1 VKPVLVKPKRIP
13 SLEEARADLFGFKSD
28 EEEPMPDYG
37 GGGLADKAF
46 ELIRRHEGFRSKPYL
61 DTNKN
66 WTVGIGTLIGKGT
79 DADLKASPFY
89 KREID
94 EATAKDLATKAISEK
109 IVLAKKLI
117 GPDTFEGFSPELQA
131 QLVSGAYRGDITG
144 SPKAL
149 KLLAQG
155 DFAGA
160 SREFLDNEEYRK
172 AKASKSGVAKRMEE
186 MASVIEKE
194 KPSPESFQSSVENR
208 FNQLS
213 LNR

>member
-1 VKPVLVKPKRIP
+1 VNPVLVKPKRIP
-13 SLEEARADLFGFKSD
+13 SPEELRADSFGFKPD
-28 EEEPMPDYG
+28 EEEPMPAYDG
-37 GGGLADKAF
+37 SDLADRAF
-46 ELIRRHEGFRSKPYL
+46 QVIRRHEGFRAKPYL

-89 KREID
+89 GKEIN

-109 IVLAKKLI
+109 IILAKKLV
-117 GPDTFEGFSPELQA
+117 GPDTFSDFSPELQA

-149 KLLAQG
+149 KLLSQN

-160 SREFLDNEEYRK
+160 AREFLDNEEYRK
-172 AKASKSGVAKRMEE
+172 AKAAKSGVATRMEE
-186 MASVIEKE
+186 MASVIKKE
-194 KPSPESFQSSVENR
+194 KPVNFQSAVESR

-213 LNR
+213 TVK

>member
-1 VKPVLVKPKRIP
+1 MPPVLVKPKRVP
-13 SLEEARADLFGFKSD
+13 SPEELRADSLGFKPD
-28 EEEPMPDYG
+28 EEEPMPAYENK
-37 GGGLADKAF
+37 GLADKAF
-46 ELIRRHEGFRSKPYL
+46 ELIRRHEGFRPKPYL

-79 DADLKASPFY
+79 DADLKASPFFG
-89 KREID
+89 KEIN

-109 IVLAKKLI
+109 IVLAKKLV
-117 GPDTFEGFSPELQA
+117 GPDTFSDFSPALQA

-149 KLLAQG
+149 KMLRQN

-172 AKASKSGVAKRMEE
+172 AKAAKSGVATRMEE
-186 MASVIEKE
+186 MASVIKKE
-194 KPSPESFQSSVENR
+194 KPMSFQSAVENR
-208 FNQLS
+208 FNQQS
-213 LNR
+213 TTR